1 MTGAGMLAKPK
12 YVLTLLAL
20 LLAGAM
26 AMPALAADEDWQE
39 AEAPPPPSWR
49 KEGLIVIDLPIRTG
63 LVFGVDPS
71 TLTIGPDWVVRYV
84 MVAYNPT
91 GSVNAMYE
99 GLRCDTS
106 EFKTYA
112 RASEP
117 GQWNK
122 VADPTWRELD
132 NTQSASRHALALARQ
147 GACEGHTVGGR
158 TPAELIRRLKNPR
171 QDP

>member
-1 MTGAGMLAKPK
+1 
-12 YVLTLLAL
+12 
-20 LLAGAM
+20 
-26 AMPALAADEDWQE
+26 
-39 AEAPPPPSWR
+39 
-49 KEGLIVIDLPIRTG
+49 LIVIELPIRSS
-63 LVFGVDPS
+63 LIFGVDPS

-99 GLRCDTS
+99 GLRCDTG

-117 GQWNK
+117 GHWKK
-122 VADPTWRELD
+122 VETPVWRELD
-132 NTQSASRHALALARQ
+132 NTQSATRHALALARQ
-147 GACEGHTVGGR
+147 GACEGHGVGSR
-158 TPAELIRRLKNPR
+158 TAAELIQRLKSPR

>member
-1 MTGAGMLAKPK
+1 MLAKFK
-12 YVLTLLAL
+12 YAFTLMAL
-20 LLAGAM
+20 LTASAIT
-26 AMPALAADEDWQE
+26 MPVQAADEDWQE
-39 AEAPPPPSWR
+39 AEAPPPPAWR
-49 KEGLIVIDLPIRTG
+49 KEGLIVIELPIRNS
-63 LVFGVDPS
+63 LIFGVDPS

-99 GLRCDTS
+99 GLRCDTG

-117 GQWNK
+117 GHWKK
-122 VADPTWRELD
+122 VETPVWRELD
-132 NTQSASRHALALARQ
+132 NTQSATRHALALARQ
-147 GACEGHTVGGR
+147 GACEGHGVGGR
-158 TPAELIRRLKNPR
+158 TAAELIQRLKSPR